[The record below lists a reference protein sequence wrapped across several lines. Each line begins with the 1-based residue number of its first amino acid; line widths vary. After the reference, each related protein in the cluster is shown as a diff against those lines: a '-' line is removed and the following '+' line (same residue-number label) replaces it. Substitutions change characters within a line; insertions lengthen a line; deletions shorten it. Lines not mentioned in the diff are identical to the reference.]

1 MLGLKEK
8 VAVITGGGGVLCSQS
23 AQCLV
28 EESVRAVLI
37 DIAEDKVQEALRRV
51 KIGRLGF

>member
-1 MLGLKEK
+1 MKEK